1 MTFVTT
7 YPVFSSEIYSMI
19 LKVITKYKKQ
29 ITASALGA
37 ASGFAY
43 YYFIGCASGTCVITS
58 NPFISTAY
66 GALLGF
72 LLVGTFKKRENGAA

>member
-1 MTFVTT
+1 VTFVTT

-19 LKVITKYKKQ
+19 LKAITKYKKQ
-29 ITASALGA
+29 ITASSLGA
-37 ASGFAY
+37 AAGFAY
-43 YYFIGCASGTCVITS
+43 YYFIGCANGTCMITS

-72 LLVGTFKKRENGAA
+72 LLVGTFKKRENETA